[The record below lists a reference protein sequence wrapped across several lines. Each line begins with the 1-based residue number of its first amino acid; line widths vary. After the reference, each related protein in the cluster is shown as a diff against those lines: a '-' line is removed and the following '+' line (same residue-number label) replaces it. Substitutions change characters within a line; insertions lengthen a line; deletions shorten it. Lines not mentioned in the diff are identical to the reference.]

1 MPDAKNV
8 CLIDAPQSL
17 IRGFEGLGCGVLALR
32 TGPGPFLPLPETLA
46 ERGFR
51 PDMVLQVESL
61 AGRRLVAGLDHVECP
76 TLLWCVD
83 PHLNAHWHSAWA
95 RLFDLTCSTQ
105 RAWIPALRGRGAGDV
120 RPLPWFGHDLAW
132 KDPAERATDVAFVG
146 RITGQRPARRWL
158 KEFLEAR
165 TRGYALAVHQDLDFR
180 AMLDLYSDARI
191 VPNESICGEVNFRLF
206 EAASCG
212 CLVLGQDIAEQ
223 AYLFEPGREMDVC
236 AHAVELESKLDFY
249 LRNPRLASAMGRAA
263 YERVRAGHLA
273 VHRAARLLEY
283 AADATDRR
291 ARGRAAGTWTALAMA
306 AMREADVADLSEAEV
321 LALLERAEPGG
332 DTAEAVLRTQA
343 LAGMRRA
350 MEANVTAWLAGRRF
364 EDSAGL
370 NLAGS
375 MAGLRLGNFDA
386 AKAFWYRHCK
396 FSGGREAA
404 PPADENALLTLWA
417 KDLNRRG
424 LTLRSGF
431 PFDPAIHLPAAAS
444 ECLTA
449 ILVREPEHLPT
460 LRLLDTMLRPL
471 PGVEQ
476 SRVGLLSVLTL
487 HERDDW
493 RLAFEIGLADLKSFR
508 LESGLEELRLAR
520 SIARRAG
527 QEPHF
532 LRALAA
538 RDGSGL
544 LAPRLP

>member
-8 CLIDAPQSL
+8 CLLDAPLSL
-17 IRGFEGLGCGVLALR
+17 IRSFEDLGCGVLSLR
-32 TGPGPFLPLPETLA
+32 TGPGPFLSLPDVLA

-61 AGRRLVAGLDHVECP
+61 AGRRLVAGLDRVECP

-83 PHLNAHWHSAWA
+83 PHLNAHWHAAWA

-120 RPLPWFGHDLAW
+120 RWLPWFGHAAEG
-132 KDPAERATDVAFVG
+132 KDPDERTTDVAFVG

-158 KEFLEAR
+158 AEFLEAR
-165 TRGYALAVHQDLDFR
+165 TRGFALAVRQDLDFR
-180 AMLDLYSDARI
+180 AMLDLYGDARI

-212 CLVLGQDIAEQ
+212 CLVLGQDIEEQ
-223 AYLFEPGREMDVC
+223 AELFEPGREMDVC
-236 AHAVELESKLDFY
+236 AHAVELERKLDFY

-263 YERVRAGHLA
+263 RERVRAGHLA
-273 VHRAARLLEY
+273 VHRAARLLEF
-283 AADATDRR
+283 AADAKDRR
-291 ARGRAAGTWTALAMA
+291 ARGRDAEAWAALTAA
-306 AMREADVADLSEAEV
+306 AMYEAAVTDLPAEEV
-321 LALLERAEPGG
+321 LALLEKAGTGG
-332 DTAEAVLRTQA
+332 DAAEAVLRAQA
-343 LAGMRRA
+343 LAGMGRA
-350 MEANVTAWLAGRRF
+350 MEANVTAWLAGRLF

-396 FSGGREAA
+396 CSGGREAV
-404 PPADENALLTLWA
+404 PPEDETALLTLWA
-417 KDLNRRG
+417 KDLHRRG

-431 PFDPAIHLPAAAS
+431 PFDPARHLPAAAS
-444 ECLTA
+444 ECLLA
-449 ILVREPEHLPT
+449 ILAREPEHLPT
-460 LRLLDTMLRPL
+460 LRLLDTLLRPF

-508 LESGLEELRLAR
+508 
-520 SIARRAG
+520 
-527 QEPHF
+527 
-532 LRALAA
+532 
-538 RDGSGL
+538 
-544 LAPRLP
+544 